1 MLSRRIDGTV
11 LSLNNDS
18 YFVWSCLRPLTGYA
32 NPVQSICI
40 SKLTSPT
47 AIDSGNIGVIS
58 QPDQPWEQIGTAD
71 VPAVNEGPNP
81 LYWAGET

>member
-1 MLSRRIDGTV
+1 MLQLGDA
-11 LSLNNDS
+11 S
-18 YFVWSCLRPLTGYA
+18 YFVWSCLRPLDGYP

-40 SKLTSPT
+40 SKLITPD
-47 AIDSGNIGVIS
+47 AFDRNNIGVIS
-58 QPDQPWEQIGTAD
+58 QPDQPWEQVGNQD